1 MSTYTTGDIAKRCH
15 VSVRTVQY
23 YDRQGILRPSQM
35 SDANR
40 RVYTDEEVKKLKLI
54 IVLKELGCSLKDIK
68 LLLRNEET
76 LKTLS
81 SMLKVKEDELQQDIG
96 RKENVVKRIKEVRK
110 YFNKTS
116 ISPITHLYDIDHI
129 MKESLNLKSIRK
141 KLWLATGIV
150 GIIQY
155 TGLVASIVTKE
166 KEPFLSVTPVTI
178 VYALVLT
185 YYYKNNVSYL
195 CPNCQ
200 NVFNPKTL
208 DFIKAQ
214 HTPKTRKLTCP
225 DCHETH
231 FCIEVPKNEEQ
242 C

>member
-81 SMLKVKEDELQQDIG
+81 SMLKVKEDELQQDIS
-96 RKENVVKRIKEVRK
+96 RKKNVVKRIKEVRK

-116 ISPITHLYDIDHI
+116 ISPIT
-129 MKESLNLKSIRK
+129 
-141 KLWLATGIV
+141 
-150 GIIQY
+150 
-155 TGLVASIVTKE
+155 
-166 KEPFLSVTPVTI
+166 
-178 VYALVLT
+178 
-185 YYYKNNVSYL
+185 
-195 CPNCQ
+195 
-200 NVFNPKTL
+200 
-208 DFIKAQ
+208 FI
-214 HTPKTRKLTCP
+214 
-225 DCHETH
+225 
-231 FCIEVPKNEEQ
+231 
-242 C
+242 